1 MHKLAGSLYKRHAI
15 RQLAP
20 PSDRLWV
27 YGFRFSFTPLP
38 GFFSPFPHGTASLS
52 VAFAYLALEGGPP
65 SFQQDSTCPAVLRF
79 PAHGAAGMSCTGLSP
94 PLVALS
100 SSVPLCQ
107 RFLTPPGVMH
117 PQRQSPTT
125 QPVQLC
131 THITYRLFGL
141 LPFRSPLLRES
152 LATLCRMAL

>member
-1 MHKLAGSLYKRHAI
+1 MQKLAGSLYKRHAI

-65 SFQQDSTCPAVLRF
+65 RFQQDSSCPAVLRY
-79 PAHGAAGMSCTGLSP
+79 PPHGAPTMSCTGLSP
-94 PLVALS
+94 PVVALS
-100 SSVPLCQ
+100 SSVPLCLG
-107 RFLTPPGVMH
+107 FLTPPGVMH
-117 PQRQSPTT
+117 PQQKGPTT
-125 QPVQLC
+125 HPVQLC
-131 THITYRLFGL
+131 THITYQVFRLF
-141 LPFRSPLLRES
+141 PFRSPLLWES
-152 LATLCRMAL
+152 LAISCEIAH